1 MSILDSLAQQAGKIA
16 NDVQGSLRRA
26 RVEGERRLLQRQ
38 HRAALEELGERTYEL
53 VRRGELPEAPL
64 SPEIAAVESKL
75 MELEAKVVEAED
87 LRTPPEPPAPAPA
100 SAEPAAASAPAVD
113 GAPAPGPGPGWEAA
127 ERFFRKDA

>member
-16 NDVQGSLRRA
+16 NDVQGSLRKA

-53 VRRGELPEAPL
+53 VRRGELPEGPL
-64 SPEIAAVESKL
+64 SAEIAAVESKL

-87 LRTPPEPPAPAPA
+87 LRTATPEPATPASGPAAAAPAPA
-100 SAEPAAASAPAVD
+100 ATGE
-113 GAPAPGPGPGWEAA
+113 PAPGPGPGWEAA
-127 ERFFRKDA
+127 ERFFTKDA

>member
-64 SPEIAAVESKL
+64 SAEIAAVESKL

-87 LRTPPEPPAPAPA
+87 LRTAPPEPAPTSEAPA
-100 SAEPAAASAPAVD
+100 SEAPTGDAE
-113 GAPAPGPGPGWEAA
+113 PAPGPGPGWEAA